1 MSSGTWNG
9 SSIGDSYIDDTITLT
24 NITQIT
30 NRAITDTTG
39 TLTVARGGTGQ
50 TSFGQG
56 WLNSDG
62 TALTSSTS
70 PTVNY
75 ITATSTTA
83 TSTFAGGISVA
94 GSSGLTVLQ
103 NGNVGIGTAAPRALL
118 EVGNVLTNLPTANWK
133 AIIQQDSN
141 AQYAGGLLV
150 ANTRADAGAFIVN
163 FGKVSAGN
171 FTPGL

>member
-1 MSSGTWNG
+1 MPLPPLLLSPAIPIWERYHQELGTG
-9 SSIGDSYIDDTITLT
+9 RPLGDSYIDDDTITLT

-56 WLNSDG
+56 WLNTDG
-62 TALTSSTS
+62 TTLSATTS

-83 TSTFAGGISVA
+83 TSTFAGGLLPS

-103 NGNVGIGTAAPRALL
+103 NGRVGIGTVAPGQHFIL
-118 EVGNVLTNLPTANWK
+118 
-133 AIIQQDSN
+133 IQQPV
-141 AQYAGGLLV
+141 LV
-150 ANTRADAGAFIVN
+150 ITE
-163 FGKVSAGN
+163 
-171 FTPGL
+171 